1 MNENGNGPR
10 SNKLSQEHP
19 VRLFWREWILAKI
32 GYDPEQNEDACLASE
47 FNDEDGAAASLI
59 AISDGASETVYSR
72 QWSRSLVEAAEPN
85 WPALSAGELNQRLD
99 EVRQGFSPTESESL
113 TPFTRIFVR
122 DKFLSQGSQA
132 TLLVL
137 TVTGS
142 KNTDALTLR
151 ALSIGDSCLLLFRE
165 NGEVC
170 PFPVRTSDD
179 FGLEPGLVQ
188 SRAQEQLDC
197 RRWDGKMEPGDV
209 LLVCTDAVGKWALQC
224 LESNPSRADLVF
236 EFLLGLL
243 VPVASE
249 STALDQEASS
259 TNPSPPS
266 EKVSDEVSPSEN
278 SNEEGNSLS
287 RFLRRLMQRF
297 RLEDPLIPDQPPGQL
312 EATAEGVIGSTALV
326 AHDATADNDQ
336 QEAEPVID
344 QRLNF
349 EQFIERYRA
358 PESRPRMRDD
368 DSTLLV
374 CLPVLNAGDDD
385 ECEALQI
392 IRKHQMTAEQRPPVL
407 RPADDHI

>member
-19 VRLFWREWILAKI
+19 VRLFWREWTLAKI
-32 GYDPEQNEDACLASE
+32 GYDPEQNEDACLASK
-47 FNDEDGAAASLI
+47 FKDDDGSTASLI

-72 QWSRSLVEAAEPN
+72 LWARKLVEAAEPN
-85 WPALSAGELNQRLD
+85 WPALSADELNQRLE

-113 TPFTRIFVR
+113 TPFTKLFVR
-122 DKFLSQGSQA
+122 NKFLSQGSQA

-142 KNTDALTLR
+142 KDTDSLTLR

-188 SRAQEQLDC
+188 SRTQERLDC
-197 RRWDGKMEPGDV
+197 RRWDDKMEPGDL

-249 STALDQEASS
+249 STALVQASS

-266 EKVSDEVSPSEN
+266 EKVSEEVNPSEN
-278 SNEEGNSLS
+278 DNVEVKSLS
-287 RFLRRLMQRF
+287 RFVRRLMQRF
-297 RLEDPLIPDQPPGQL
+297 SPSRDPLIPDVPPDVR
-312 EATAEGVIGSTALV
+312 EATAEPFIGHVGESSK
-326 AHDATADNDQ
+326 ADDDQ
-336 QEAEPVID
+336 QEAPQPVF
-344 QRLNF
+344 QPRLDF
-349 EQFIERYRA
+349 EHFIELYRA

-374 CLPVLNAGDDD
+374 CLPVLSAGDDQ
-385 ECEALQI
+385 EREALEV
-392 IRKHQMTAEQRPPVL
+392 IRKHHMTAEQRPPIIC
-407 RPADDHI
+407 PADDHI